1 MSTLLPL
8 FLSPQNGPG
17 STTSPEV
24 AVELSGEGVQGQSP
38 SSNQPAAKPFSQVLN
53 ELGGASVLLQ
63 DRQTVEKTESLTEAL
78 GIGPL
83 VQKDVRH
90 SDVLEEPEIVE
101 KIVAKLHPTKIQ
113 EPLSEPLPSTA
124 DSTLLL
130 EPFRLVSAP
139 VVPQPTVGRTES
151 VPSQNHG
158 LALEQ
163 ETSPVGVLTIPTA
176 QLQEFQLLPRP
187 VFQDNGSPRY
197 GEEFSLRPAKL
208 PGFVVN
214 NIGTGQIP
222 ITRTLE
228 AGPIPSHQGVAEKI
242 GESSAITQEFSP
254 GHDGKV
260 VSSGLKIEE
269 TLSER
274 TIGPLAQK
282 VQSGLPQL
290 ERPIIGN
297 DSQTKGILP
306 EIASRLAQPQQVKL
320 NPIPLATA
328 VQAEGPVG
336 FMGPD
341 VTKQIAGKSGP
352 STVSVLSDLNGQS
365 IEHRTVVP
373 ADVSGETG
381 VLIKGERG
389 QVGVETL
396 LRNVAVDSTGG
407 QGLGNGMNHFSN
419 SSSGH
424 QQQSMLAGQ
433 GPGARALEERG
444 QEFPAPVLQR
454 LQMDVQVSENQRVQI
469 DVGVQNRLVSAGLVM
484 DHSALR
490 NLANQFVPHL
500 ENQLSQVDLELEE
513 FSAEVREESEP
524 ETHSMFDDSR
534 TSKGQ
539 QLGRQTQGELQTTP
553 NPLGHRK
560 EAGLHFVA

>member
-38 SSNQPAAKPFSQVLN
+38 FSNQPAAKPFSQILN

-63 DRQTVEKTESLTEAL
+63 DRQKVEKTENLTEAL
-78 GIGPL
+78 RLGPL
-83 VQKDVRH
+83 LQKDVRH
-90 SDVLEEPEIVE
+90 PDVVEEPEIVE

-113 EPLSEPLPSTA
+113 EPLSESLPSPA

-163 ETSPVGVLTIPTA
+163 ETSPVGVLTIPPA
-176 QLQEFQLLPRP
+176 LLQEFQLLPRP
-187 VFQDNGSPRY
+187 VFQTNGFPRS
-197 GEEFSLRPAKL
+197 GEESFLRPAQL
-208 PGFVVN
+208 LGFVVN
-214 NIGTGQIP
+214 NIRTGPIP

-228 AGPIPSHQGVAEKI
+228 AGPIPSQGVVGKVD
-242 GESSAITQEFSP
+242 ESLAIPQEFSP
-254 GHDGKV
+254 GHAGKV

-274 TIGPLAQK
+274 TSGPLAQK
-282 VQSGLPQL
+282 VQSGLPQV
-290 ERPIIGN
+290 ERLIIGN
-297 DSQTKGILP
+297 DSQTKGILL
-306 EIASRLAQPQQVKL
+306 ENASRPAQPQQVKL
-320 NPIPLATA
+320 NPIPPATT
-328 VQAEGPVG
+328 VQAEGPAG
-336 FMGPD
+336 FIGPD
-341 VTKQIAGKSGP
+341 VTKQVAGKSVPG
-352 STVSVLSDLNGQS
+352 TVSVLSDLNGQS
-365 IEHRTVVP
+365 IEHRTAVP
-373 ADVSGETG
+373 VDVFGETG
-381 VLIKGERG
+381 VLNKGERG
-389 QVGVETL
+389 QVGVETS
-396 LRNVAVDSTGG
+396 LRSVAVDPTGG
-407 QGLGNGMNHFSN
+407 QGLGTGMNNFSN
-419 SSSGH
+419 SSSGYH
-424 QQQSMLAGQ
+424 QQSMLAGQ
-433 GPGARALEERG
+433 GPGVRALEERG

-524 ETHSMFDDSR
+524 GTHSMFDDSR

-539 QLGRQTQGELQTTP
+539 RFGGQTQGELQSTP

-560 EAGLHFVA
+560 ETGLHFVA